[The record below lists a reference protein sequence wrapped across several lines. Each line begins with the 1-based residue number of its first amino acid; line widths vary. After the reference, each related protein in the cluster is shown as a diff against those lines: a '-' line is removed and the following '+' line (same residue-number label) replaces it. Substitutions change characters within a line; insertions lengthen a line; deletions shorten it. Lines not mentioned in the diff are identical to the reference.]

1 MAGEPMN
8 AHRALVVDDDMVALL
23 VIRHMLE
30 SEGIEVTQA
39 ANVGAARAQLAA
51 TDFDLIIIDYLMPD
65 ETGLDLLPPVGG
77 TPLILLSGVIEHDD
91 TSDPRLDEV
100 TARLTKPVSTDE
112 LRSVVHALLAR
123 PAERGSGSGR

>member
-1 MAGEPMN
+1 MTT
-8 AHRALVVDDDMVALL
+8 HKALIVDDDMVALI

-39 ANVGAARAQLAA
+39 ANVGAAKAQLAD

-65 ETGLDLLPPVGG
+65 ETGLDLLPHVDD

-91 TSDPRLDEV
+91 DSDPRLEDV

-112 LRSVVHALLAR
+112 LRSVVQSLLAG
-123 PAERGSGSGR
+123 AATS